1 MAIVRRNAHDMGDK
15 VLSALS
21 GQYLESY
28 EISYNPDESATIT
41 VKDDDGTEFVIR
53 VTASGKGQ

>member
-15 VLSALS
+15 LMGALS
-21 GQYLESY
+21 NQYLESY
-28 EISYNPDESATIT
+28 EINYNSDESATIT
-41 VKDDDGTEFVIR
+41 VKDDDGTEFIIR